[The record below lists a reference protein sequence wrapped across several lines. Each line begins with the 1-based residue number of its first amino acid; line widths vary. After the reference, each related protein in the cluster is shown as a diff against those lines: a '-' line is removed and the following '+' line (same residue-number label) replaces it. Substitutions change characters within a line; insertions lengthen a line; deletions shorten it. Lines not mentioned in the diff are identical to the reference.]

1 MKKSKLIREGWDI
14 MFERVFVPIKMG
26 VAEVVFNNPR
36 PKLNM
41 KIVSEI
47 ASGERDIDDLG
58 DYGAPQVVPATVAS
72 VNIFLEHRATCVSLS
87 GDELTALS
95 TAINQYVHANKI
107 TFDASDI
114 KIAYSDESF

>member
-1 MKKSKLIREGWDI
+1 MQ
-14 MFERVFVPIKMG
+14 ERVFVPIKIG
-26 VAEVVFNNPR
+26 VIEVAFNYPK
-36 PKLNM
+36 PKLDMN
-41 KIVSEI
+41 IAGEI
-47 ASGERDIDDLG
+47 ARMERDIDDLG

-114 KIAYSDESF
+114 KIAYSNESF